1 MVTKENITQILECSD
16 VYAQKMIDWS
26 SGNQTALIKLISDK
40 LEEKDNR
47 QAITE
52 VS

>member
-1 MVTKENITQILECSD
+1 MQILECSD
-16 VYAQKMIDWS
+16 VYAQKMIDWTN
-26 SGNQTALIKLISDK
+26 GNQDVLIKLINDK
-40 LEEKDNR
+40 LEEKCNR

>member
-1 MVTKENITQILECSD
+1 MVKENIMQILECSD
-16 VYAQKMIDWS
+16 VYAQKMIDWC
-26 SGNQTALIKLISDK
+26 SGNQEKLIKLINDK
-40 LEEKDNR
+40 LEEKSNR

>member
-1 MVTKENITQILECSD
+1 MVTKENVMQILECSD
-16 VYAQKMIDWS
+16 VYAQKMIDWC
-26 SGNQTALIKLISDK
+26 SGNQTALIKLINEK
-40 LEEKDNR
+40 LEEKSNR

>member
-1 MVTKENITQILECSD
+1 MQILECSD
-16 VYAQKMIDWS
+16 VYAQKMIDWC
-26 SGNQTALIKLISDK
+26 SGNQASLIKLINDK
-40 LEEKDNR
+40 LEEKSNR

>member
-1 MVTKENITQILECSD
+1 MVTKENVMKILECSD
-16 VYAQKMIDWS
+16 VYAQKMIDWC
-26 SGNQTALIKLISDK
+26 SGNQTALIKLINKK
-40 LEEKDNR
+40 LEEKSNR

>member
-1 MVTKENITQILECSD
+1 MVKENIMQILECSD
-16 VYAQKMIDWS
+16 VYAQKMIDWC
-26 SGNQTALIKLISDK
+26 SGNQTALIKLINDK

-47 QAITE
+47 KAITE

>member
-1 MVTKENITQILECSD
+1 MVTKENIMQILECSD

-26 SGNQTALIKLISDK
+26 SGNQAALIKLINDK

>member
-1 MVTKENITQILECSD
+1 MVTKENVMQILECSD
-16 VYAQKMIDWS
+16 VYAKKMIDWC
-26 SGNQTALIKLISDK
+26 SGNQAALIKLFNDK
-40 LEEKDNR
+40 LEEKGNR